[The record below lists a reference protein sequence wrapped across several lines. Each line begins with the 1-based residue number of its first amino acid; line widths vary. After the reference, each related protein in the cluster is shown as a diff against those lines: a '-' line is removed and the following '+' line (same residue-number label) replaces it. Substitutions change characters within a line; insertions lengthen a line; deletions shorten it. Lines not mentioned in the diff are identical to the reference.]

1 MKRELFG
8 PILPVLAV
16 PSLDEACDMVRT
28 FKFQTLIP
36 SPKGKLHWLHRQNPS
51 SSSFREIILQIVMP
65 YFLAKKNRTLKL
77 HSAGPEEKRASAS
90 GISLHRVT
98 RFQEQVWLSSGQKKS
113 FAEREPLSV
122 VCSFAMLHRW

>member
-28 FKFQTLIP
+28 FKFQSLIP

-51 SSSFREIILQIVMP
+51 FSSFHEIILQIVKQ
-65 YFLAKKNRTLKL
+65 YFLAKKIEL
-77 HSAGPEEKRASAS
+77 
-90 GISLHRVT
+90 
-98 RFQEQVWLSSGQKKS
+98 
-113 FAEREPLSV
+113 
-122 VCSFAMLHRW
+122 